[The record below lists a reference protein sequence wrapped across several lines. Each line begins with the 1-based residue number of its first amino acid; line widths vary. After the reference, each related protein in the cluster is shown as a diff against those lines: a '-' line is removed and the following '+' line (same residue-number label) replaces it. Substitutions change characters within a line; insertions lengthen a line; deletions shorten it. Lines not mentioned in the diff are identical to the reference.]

1 MVQEK
6 QTIVPEI
13 SVIMSVFNGQDYLS
27 EAIESILNQ
36 SFTNFEFIIIN
47 DASIDRSKEI
57 IELYKDPRIVII
69 TNDQTL
75 GLAKSLNR
83 ALKIAKG
90 NFIARMDADDI
101 AIYNRLEIQFK
112 NSVSLDVDVLG
123 ASVDAF
129 SKDGNVER
137 WNFPETFPEIF
148 LNGLYSPP
156 FAHPAVFARKSVMLN
171 FMYNE
176 DCLYAQDYELWSR
189 MLFEKNIIKV
199 VNLKES
205 ALKYRIHDNQ
215 VSTDKKA
222 IQQNIRLN
230 VFKNNL
236 KHLGINVAYDESFIL
251 SLLSNS
257 TFDRSHLKTLIGYLK
272 QLKKSNK
279 FDAELLA
286 KHTKKMLLR
295 FSFESSGSRIGRK
308 LGYYYST
315 MLFNFA

>member
-75 GLAKSLNR
+75 GLAKSLNK

-112 NSVSLDVDVLG
+112 NAVSLG
-123 ASVDAF
+123 
-129 SKDGNVER
+129 
-137 WNFPETFPEIF
+137 
-148 LNGLYSPP
+148 
-156 FAHPAVFARKSVMLN
+156 
-171 FMYNE
+171 
-176 DCLYAQDYELWSR
+176 C
-189 MLFEKNIIKV
+189 
-199 VNLKES
+199 
-205 ALKYRIHDNQ
+205 
-215 VSTDKKA
+215 
-222 IQQNIRLN
+222 
-230 VFKNNL
+230 
-236 KHLGINVAYDESFIL
+236 
-251 SLLSNS
+251 
-257 TFDRSHLKTLIGYLK
+257 
-272 QLKKSNK
+272 
-279 FDAELLA
+279 
-286 KHTKKMLLR
+286 
-295 FSFESSGSRIGRK
+295 
-308 LGYYYST
+308 
-315 MLFNFA
+315 